1 MQPGGSPASHKCVN
15 RELLVAER
23 QLGLARVLGDLKNI
37 GFAAGR
43 THLSDGAP
51 LMRHRKKAMLV

>member
-1 MQPGGSPASHKCVN
+1 MT
-15 RELLVAER
+15 RELLVAKR
-23 QLGLARVLGDLKNI
+23 QLGLARELGDLKNI